1 MITVVV
7 HLSFVSVVE
16 DLTGE
21 RKTTEVKEG
30 AEMVKEELQLLLNQ
44 FRTGKENYMHVA
56 KLLFYSAN
64 FRSIV
69 LDLFGIMQE
78 GFKDIRFEKGHE
90 EVEPKG
96 NRVESEGLKE
106 LAKST
111 HGEGTTKTTEATKT
125 TKKQRHF
132 TEEQLNILADRFITW
147 LRRVHDAPEC
157 IEALDFIN
165 TRFSEVEGLELLNV
179 TLKDKS
185 TLNEQ
190 EMKIYEAAQQ
200 SEPVK
205 IGIATKVFVEH
216 WINTSLDPLLKTLD
230 GLRLKLVKDKDSK
243 TALSDF
249 SQWLKSCLKESDFM
263 ANQGRRK
270 EEFKSHVK
278 GLQVNFADRYRGDVD
293 HLMQE
298 AANIG
303 ERIRRDELSLKL
315 SSDVQDLM
323 KHLFRD
329 EQGNLTIKH
338 ELWSDL
344 KLILPLFLGRLRFI
358 QIPEIVV
365 NDESVNFFASGISI
379 SVGELAP
386 KRLQAHFYSDLDV
399 GARDIIET
407 TGEEYDLET
416 VFVIEAGKIFAEARN
431 IYFEM
436 DRKSFPPLS
445 DTGIADLNIHGDD
458 GMCLR
463 LVFGTSQVS
472 SVGPTRVTPVGVPF
486 KLLSAK
492 CTIDKLDLRL
502 HETKHSWMYT
512 VLGPLIRRQLRMR
525 IEQEIEKFFMKGEW
539 LETITQPQAIAEAL
553 LQSAPVSK

>member
-1 MITVVV
+1 
-7 HLSFVSVVE
+7 
-16 DLTGE
+16 
-21 RKTTEVKEG
+21 
-30 AEMVKEELQLLLNQ
+30 MVKEELQLLLNQ
-44 FRTGKENYMHVA
+44 FRSGKEDYMHVA

-64 FRSIV
+64 FRSLV

-90 EVEPKG
+90 EVERKG
-96 NRVESEGLKE
+96 TGAGLGE
-106 LAKST
+106 LEKRIR
-111 HGEGTTKTTEATKT
+111 GETTET
-125 TKKQRHF
+125 TKKQRQF
-132 TEEQLNILADRFITW
+132 TEDQLNTLSDRFITW

-165 TRFSEVEGLELLNV
+165 SRLSEVEGLELLNV
-179 TLKDKS
+179 ALKDKE

-190 EMKIYEAAQQ
+190 EMKVYEAAQQ
-200 SEPVK
+200 SDAVK

-216 WINTSLDPLLKTLD
+216 WINVSLEPLLKTID
-230 GLRLKLVKDKDSK
+230 GLRLKLVKDRESK
-243 TALSDF
+243 TALRDF
-249 SQWLKSCLKESDFM
+249 SQWLKSCLKEPDFM
-263 ANQGRRK
+263 ARPDRRK

-278 GLQVNFADRYRGDVD
+278 SLQVNFADRYRGDVD

-298 AANIG
+298 ATNIG

-315 SSDVQDLM
+315 STDVQDLM

-329 EQGNLTIKH
+329 EQGNLTIKP

-358 QIPEIVV
+358 QIPELVV
-365 NDESVNFFASGISI
+365 HDESVDFLASGMSI

-399 GARDIIET
+399 GTRDIIEA
-407 TGEEYDLET
+407 TGEEYGLET

-431 IYFEM
+431 VYFEVN
-436 DRKSFPPLS
+436 RKSFPPLA
-445 DTGIADLNIHGDD
+445 DTGIADLNVHGDD

-463 LVFGTSQVS
+463 LVFGASQVTG
-472 SVGPTRVTPVGVPF
+472 VGPSRVAPVGVPF

-525 IEQEIEKFFMKGEW
+525 IEQEIEKFFMEGDW
-539 LETITQPQAIAEAL
+539 METISQPQAIAEAL
-553 LQSAPVSK
+553 LQSAPSSK